1 MILAFGMPSEPDA
14 AMDPSLIESWLRAR
28 SVARNLP
35 QPVRDQGGL
44 RLDTNLPAEMRR
56 YVFARPGPGLV
67 ELGRSITAPLVFL
80 KLCGPPEQL
89 AALLPAH
96 WRLSPVGYVMT
107 SDATPA
113 AAGLSPG
120 YRMEI
125 HADGPT
131 TEIRILDDR
140 GDLAANGFAAEWDG
154 LFIYDRIVTDA
165 GHRRK
170 GLGRAVMAALG
181 AARRSP
187 QSRQL
192 LVATEEGR
200 ALYATMG
207 WEVGMLFS
215 SAGIVDA
222 IGMVAGGDSIAR

>member
-1 MILAFGMPSEPDA
+1 MSSEPA
-14 AMDPSLIESWLRAR
+14 AAIDPALIEPWLRAR
-28 SVARNLP
+28 SVARGLP
-35 QPVRDQGGL
+35 QPVRDRGGL
-44 RLDTNLPAEMRR
+44 RLDTNLPVELRR
-56 YVFARPGPGLV
+56 YVFARPGPGLI

-107 SDATPA
+107 CGTPPATV
-113 AAGLSPG
+113 GLSPG

-125 HADGPT
+125 HANGPV
-131 TEIRILDDR
+131 TEVCILDDR
-140 GDLAANGFAAEWDG
+140 DALAASGFAAEWDG

-200 ALYATMG
+200 ALYAMMG
-207 WEVGMLFS
+207 WDVGLLFS
-215 SAGIVDA
+215 SAGIADDTGV
-222 IGMVAGGDSIAR
+222 

>member
-1 MILAFGMPSEPDA
+1 MPFEPSV
-14 AMDPSLIESWLRAR
+14 AMDPELIESWLRAR

-35 QPVRDQGGL
+35 QPIRDSGGL
-44 RLDTNLPAEMRR
+44 RLDSNLPAELRR

-67 ELGRSITAPLVFL
+67 ELGRSITTPLVFL

-89 AALLPAH
+89 ASLLPAH
-96 WRLSPVGYVMT
+96 WCLSPVGYVMT
-107 SDATPA
+107 CDATPA
-113 AAGLSPG
+113 TAVLAPG
-120 YRMEI
+120 YRMET
-125 HADGPT
+125 HVDGPT
-131 TEIRILDDR
+131 TEIRILDDH
-140 GDLAANGFAAEWDG
+140 GDLAASGFAAEWDG

-170 GLGRAVMAALG
+170 GLGRVVMAALG

-200 ALYATMG
+200 ALYAMMG

-215 SAGIVDA
+215 SAGIVDG
-222 IGMVAGGDSIAR
+222 IGTSASGDSTAR